1 MYFSA
6 TKLDSSF
13 KIYISNDEVV
23 ESTEE
28 FFLDLEIPSGAV
40 ATGVT
45 KGSPDMAKVEIAN
58 DDGECCSIALY
69 SNEHIVHFNKCLLK
83 LTGSVIFHSLN
94 WSPYPYDCYPP
105 LLPMFT

>member
-6 TKLDSSF
+6 TKLVSSF

-28 FFLDLEIPSGAV
+28 FFLDLEIPSGAD

-45 KGSPDMAKVEIAN
+45 KGSPDVANVEIAN
-58 DDGECCSIALY
+58 DYGECCSSALFY
-69 SNEHIVHFNKCLLK
+69 SSEHNQDSVHLLKCLPEI
-83 LTGSVIFHSLN
+83 TGCAIFNPLN
-94 WSPYPYDCYPP
+94 WSPY
-105 LLPMFT
+105 